1 MTTKVVLDPY
11 TYRFKMTPLV
21 VSKLTTFACA
31 NKDVHRKTFQSNW
44 MQWLAQNAEEVGRE
58 TERLKARGYRG
69 DPVDKMYK
77 SARYYF
83 RNKSDAKSEPC
94 APAAPTVRRTYRSMG
109 RELLTAMDAH
119 LLSKIDDD
127 DFTPA
132 GSYVDFCRTCQRA
145 IRAEIQTMLDCD
157 DVDAQYI
164 IAKVKKTY
172 KNRYFVMS
180 RKHTA

>member
-109 RELLTAMDAH
+109 RELLTAMDA
-119 LLSKIDDD
+119 
-127 DFTPA
+127 
-132 GSYVDFCRTCQRA
+132 QR
-145 IRAEIQTMLDCD
+145 
-157 DVDAQYI
+157 
-164 IAKVKKTY
+164 
-172 KNRYFVMS
+172 
-180 RKHTA
+180 